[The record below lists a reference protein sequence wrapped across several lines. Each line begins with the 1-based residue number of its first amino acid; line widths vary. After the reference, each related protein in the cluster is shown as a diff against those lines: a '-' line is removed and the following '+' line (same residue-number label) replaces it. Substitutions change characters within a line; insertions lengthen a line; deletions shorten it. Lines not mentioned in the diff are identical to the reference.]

1 MKSIKTKLIIFLGLL
16 ITVICVGI
24 SGISYINSSNVL
36 NSNLSKTLPEIAI
49 QTASSIQNEIEG
61 ELDSLEATAAFP
73 VLSDPNFSLESKLS
87 FLASEVKRR
96 GCYSISYADT
106 NGVMYLPDGSTAN
119 VSDRGYF
126 KSVLN
131 GNSVVSDP
139 VLSKTSN
146 DGIIVIFAVPI
157 TYEGKIVGALLE
169 ANYST
174 KLSDITNQ
182 LKFGTTGSAF
192 MIKKDGVIIAH
203 PNNDLVLKM
212 YNPIEEAKK
221 DTSLQQLANVETKM
235 GSGGTGIE
243 KYSYEGVSKFAGYAP
258 IKGTEW
264 SVAVVIDEKEI
275 FSELNDLIIYN
286 LFLSAFFIITGFVL
300 LYIISNMIAK
310 GIKSTSK
317 HMELIA
323 QGDLSK
329 DVSPKYLKFNDEVGD
344 MSNSMNVMQESFKV
358 MIRQIKENSTNI
370 NSQSEVLAT
379 VSEEIA
385 NASQNVTEAI
395 SDIAEGTSGQSQ
407 SLVNA
412 TDILNDF
419 SNKLSSMLNE
429 IIIVDSNSREI
440 SVMAKVSGNDMN
452 QLNESVTK
460 VGISFKTFN
469 SKIIGLGQDI
479 NEINEITNMINNIA
493 DQTNLLALN
502 AAIEAA
508 RAGESGRGFSVVA
521 DEIRKLAEQSGS
533 SSVNISRLIN
543 GISKNTEGI
552 VEDSVEMDQ
561 ELLSQITIIDN
572 SIISFKKI
580 IEAVNEVIPKIEA
593 VKKSAEDIDNDKNV
607 ILHRVDEISSVSLD
621 VSAAS
626 QEISASSEEMN
637 ASTEE
642 VAAAAQTLTAMTK
655 EMIEEVDKYTI

>member
-1 MKSIKTKLIIFLGLL
+1 MKSIKTKLIVFLGLL
-16 ITVICVGI
+16 ITVTCVGL
-24 SGISYINSSNVL
+24 SGISFINSSNVL
-36 NSNLSKTLPEIAI
+36 NANLSKTLPEIAI

-61 ELDSLEATAAFP
+61 ELDSLEATASTSTI
-73 VLSDPNFSLESKLS
+73 SDPTVSLESKLS

-96 GCYSISYADT
+96 DCYSISYADT
-106 NGVMYLPDGSTAN
+106 NGVMYLPDGSTSN
-119 VSDRGYF
+119 VSDRSYF
-126 KSVLN
+126 KTVLN

-139 VLSKTSN
+139 IISKTSTE
-146 DGIIVIFAVPI
+146 GILVIYAVPI
-157 TYEGKIVGALLE
+157 SYEGKIVGALLE
-169 ANYST
+169 ANYSS

-221 DTSLQQLANVETKM
+221 DTSLQQLADVEKKM
-235 GSGGTGIE
+235 GSGETGIA
-243 KYSYEGVSKFAGYAP
+243 KYSYEDVSKFAGYAP

-264 SVAVVIDEKEI
+264 SVAVVINEKEI
-275 FSELNDLIIYN
+275 FSELADLMISNI
-286 LFLSAFFIITGFVL
+286 LLSAFFIITGFVV

-317 HMELIA
+317 HMELLA
-323 QGDLSK
+323 HGDLSK
-329 DVSPKYLKFNDEVGD
+329 DVSPKYLKYNDEVGD
-344 MSNSMNVMQESFKV
+344 MSNSMKVMQESFKV

-370 NSQSEVLAT
+370 NSQSEVLAN
-379 VSEEIA
+379 VSEEIS

-395 SDIAEGTSGQSQ
+395 SDIAEGTSNQSQ
-407 SLVNA
+407 SLIGV

-419 SNKLSSMLNE
+419 SNKLSSMVNE
-429 IIIVDSNSREI
+429 ITIVDSNSREI
-440 SVMAKVSGNDMN
+440 SVMAKDSANDMN

-460 VGISFKTFN
+460 VGDSFKTFN
-469 SKIIGLGQDI
+469 SKIIGLGKDI
-479 NEINEITNMINNIA
+479 NEINEITNMINTIA
-493 DQTNLLALN
+493 EQTNLLALN

-508 RAGESGRGFSVVA
+508 RAGEAGRGFSVVA
-521 DEIRKLAEQSGS
+521 DEIRKLAEQSRLS
-533 SSVNISRLIN
+533 SENISRLIS
-543 GISKNTEGI
+543 GISKNTEDI
-552 VEDSVEMDQ
+552 VEDSVEMDD
-561 ELLSQITIIDN
+561 ELLSQVNIIDN

-593 VKKSAEDIDNDKNV
+593 VKYSAEDIDNDKNE
-607 ILHRVDEISSVSLD
+607 ILHKVDGVSSVSLD
-621 VSAAS
+621 VSASS

-642 VAAAAQTLTAMTK
+642 VAAAAQTLSTMTK
-655 EMIEEVDKYTI
+655 KMIEDVLKFTI